1 MKVAEAFEYL
11 VSEEEGR
18 LVDMDQVNRLAVERV
33 ENSGI
38 VFLDEIDK
46 IAGREGGHG
55 PDVSREGVQRDILP
69 HRRRHHGQYAL
80 WHGADGSHPLYRC
93 GGIPRF

>member
-1 MKVAEAFEYL
+1 
-11 VSEEEGR
+11 
-18 LVDMDQVNRLAVERV
+18 MDQVTRTAVERV

-55 PDVSREGVQRDILP
+55 P
-69 HRRRHHGQYAL
+69 
-80 WHGADGSHPLYRC
+80 RC
-93 GGIPRF
+93 LS